1 MTLLT
6 YYHNAFTVTYVV
18 IYICCRL
25 ARRGCKMFGFLAEL
39 VDRGRWTIV
48 LGAVVFAVV
57 AGYFG
62 GPVAGL
68 MTNDDADFEDPA
80 SESVDARE
88 QLEEASGVST
98 GADLVALVKTG
109 GDIESSGVRE
119 KVTGVADGIQA
130 DPAAEEVLSYY
141 ETRDPDWVS
150 EDGNST
156 YVIASFKAD
165 ADAGAAAERLREEF
179 ADNGSVTLGGGAV
192 VGPQVG
198 ETVGRDLARAELLA
212 FPILLLLSF
221 WIFRGFV
228 AALLPLAV
236 GVISIVGTFLGLWVV
251 NEQIAP
257 LSVFALNL
265 VTGLG
270 LGLAIDYSL
279 FIVSRYREELERVG
293 PGREALR
300 RTLST
305 AGRTVA
311 FSALTV
317 SAALAGL
324 LVFPQRF
331 LYSMGAGGMLV
342 ALFAAAVALV
352 VLPAVLALLGERVNA
367 LSPRRWRRSA
377 EQEARSVESGGWYR
391 LASGVMRRP
400 VAVAVAATVLL
411 ITVGIPFLDVKF
423 TSVDAS
429 VLPGS
434 ASARQVSDA
443 LEKDF
448 PNTPPSPIYL
458 AAEAS
463 ENNEAADNLKS
474 YAADL
479 RDLSGVES
487 VAAPRFLGD
496 DTWRIDVVPSA
507 EDAFSERSQELVAKV
522 RTLETPYPV
531 GVGGETASF
540 VDQQSSLLE
549 NLPVAMGIVF
559 AATLVLLFL
568 MTGSVLLPVK
578 ALVMNLLTIS
588 ATFGVLVWI
597 FQYGRLEGLL
607 GYTSQG
613 ALDSTQPIL
622 VMIVA
627 FALSTDYG
635 VFLLSRIKEARD
647 SGLENTEA
655 VAVGVGRTGRIITAA
670 ALLFCIAIG
679 AFATSQIVFI
689 KQVGVGTAFAVIIDA
704 TVVRAFLVPSL
715 MRLLGDWNWWSPRPL
730 RRLQQRIGLEETTS
744 AEHRITPARPTKEM
758 QPQDVNH
765 T

>member
-1 MTLLT
+1 
-6 YYHNAFTVTYVV
+6 
-18 IYICCRL
+18 
-25 ARRGCKMFGFLAEL
+25 MFGLLAGL

-48 LGAVVFAVV
+48 VGAVVFAVA

-80 SESVDARE
+80 SESVAARD

-119 KVTGVADGIQA
+119 KVMRVADEIRD
-130 DPAAEEVLSYY
+130 DPAAEQVLTYY
-141 ETRDPDWVS
+141 ETRDSDWVS

-156 YVIASFKAD
+156 YVTSSFDAD
-165 ADAGAAAERLREEF
+165 ADAGAAAERLREQF
-179 ADNGSVTLGGGAV
+179 AGDRDVALGGGAI

-198 ETVGRDLARAELLA
+198 ETVGEDLARAELLA

-236 GVISIVGTFLGLWVV
+236 GGISIVGTFLGLWVV
-251 NEQIAP
+251 NEQITP

-317 SAALAGL
+317 AAALAGL

-331 LYSMGAGGMLV
+331 LYSMGVGGLLV

-352 VLPAVLALLGERVNA
+352 VLPAILALLGERVNA

-377 EQEARSVESGGWYR
+377 EREARSVESGGWYR

-400 VAVAVAATVLL
+400 VTVAVAATVLL

-429 VLPGS
+429 VLPES

-443 LEKDF
+443 LEEDF
-448 PNTPPSPIYL
+448 PNTPPSPVYL
-458 AAEAS
+458 AVEAP
-463 ENNEAADNLKS
+463 ENNVATGELET

-479 RDLSGVES
+479 RNLSGVES

-507 EDAFSERSQELVAKV
+507 EDAFSERSRKLVADV
-522 RTLETPYPV
+522 RAMEAPHPV

-540 VDQQSSLLE
+540 VDQQSSLVQ
-549 NLPVAMGIVF
+549 NLPVALGLVF

-568 MTGSVLLPVK
+568 MTGSVLLPIK

-715 MRLLGDWNWWSPRPL
+715 MRLLGDWNWWAPRPL
-730 RRLQQRIGLEETTS
+730 RWLQERIGLEESTS
-744 AEHRITPARPTKEM
+744 AEHRITPARSTEEM
-758 QPQDVNH
+758 QPQDVNR
-765 T
+765 TSGA

>member
-1 MTLLT
+1 
-6 YYHNAFTVTYVV
+6 
-18 IYICCRL
+18 
-25 ARRGCKMFGFLAEL
+25 MFGWLAGL
-39 VDRGRWTIV
+39 VDRGRWRILV
-48 LGAVVFAVV
+48 GAVVFAVA

-80 SESVDARE
+80 SESVAARE
-88 QLEEASGVST
+88 RLEEASGVSA
-98 GADLVALVKTG
+98 GADLVALVETN
-109 GDIESSGVRE
+109 GDVESSGVRE
-119 KVTGVADGIQA
+119 EVTGVAEEIRD
-130 DPAAEEVLSYY
+130 DPAAEEVLTYY
-141 ETRDPDWVS
+141 EVQDPDWVS
-150 EDGNST
+150 ENGDFT
-156 YVIASFKAD
+156 YVISRFDAD

-179 ADNGSVTLGGGAV
+179 AGNENVTLGGGAV

-198 ETVGRDLARAELLA
+198 ETVGEDLARAELLA
-212 FPILLLLSF
+212 FPILLLLSL
-221 WIFRGFV
+221 WIFRGLV
-228 AALLPLAV
+228 AAVLPLLV
-236 GVISIVGTFLGLWVV
+236 GGLAIVGTLLGLWVV
-251 NEQIAP
+251 NEQFAP

-300 RTLST
+300 RTLTT

-317 SAALAGL
+317 AAALAAL

-331 LYSMGAGGMLV
+331 LYSMGVGGMLV

-352 VLPAVLALLGERVNA
+352 VLPAILALLGERVNA

-377 EQEARSVESGGWYR
+377 EEEARSVESGGWYR

-400 VAVAVAATVLL
+400 VAVAVAAAVLL
-411 ITVGIPFLDVKF
+411 ITLGIPFLDVKF

-429 VLPGS
+429 VLPES
-434 ASARQVSDA
+434 ASARQVSDT
-443 LEKDF
+443 LEEDF
-448 PNTPPSPIYL
+448 PNTPASPIYL
-458 AAEAS
+458 AVDAP
-463 ENNEAADNLKS
+463 ENRAATGELES

-479 RDLSGVES
+479 RDLSGVET
-487 VAAPRFLGD
+487 VAPPRFIGD
-496 DTWRIDVVPSA
+496 DTWRIDVVPAA
-507 EDAFSERSQELVAKV
+507 EDAFSERSLDLVADV
-522 RTLETPYPV
+522 RALEAPYPAE
-531 GVGGETASF
+531 VGGETAGF
-540 VDQQSSLLE
+540 VDQQASLVA
-549 NLPVAMGIVF
+549 NLPVAIGIVF

-568 MTGSVLLPVK
+568 MTGSVLLPLK
-578 ALVMNLLTIS
+578 ALAMNLLTIS

-627 FALSTDYG
+627 FGLSTDYG

-689 KQVGVGTAFAVIIDA
+689 KQVGIGTAFAVLVDA

-730 RRLQQRIGLEETTS
+730 RWLQERIGLGENDKSLSPRTEEET
-744 AEHRITPARPTKEM
+744 P
-758 QPQDVNH
+758 
-765 T
+765 